1 MGAQNTPSV
10 TLFERL
16 LPLGRVGVARH
27 RGGCKDSR
35 RYIQHCRMA
44 NTRDRV
50 REHRRRLRAQGLRPV
65 QIWVPDVRAT
75 EFVAEAHRQ
84 SMAIAASEGESDD
97 PVFVDAISVEAGDPE
112 SAE

>member
-1 MGAQNTPSV
+1 
-10 TLFERL
+10 
-16 LPLGRVGVARH
+16 
-27 RGGCKDSR
+27 
-35 RYIQHCRMA
+35 MA

-97 PVFVDAISVEAGDPE
+97 PVFVDAISVEAGDDPE